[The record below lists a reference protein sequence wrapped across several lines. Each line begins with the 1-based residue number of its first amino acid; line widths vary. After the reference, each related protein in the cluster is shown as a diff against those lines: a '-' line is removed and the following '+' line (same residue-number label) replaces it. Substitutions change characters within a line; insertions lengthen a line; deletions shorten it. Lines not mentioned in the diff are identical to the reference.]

1 MFLLFPKKIRIT
13 TSLTAKQCREK
24 MTRDMVEYTRRPS
37 LVAASSFIKA
47 HRLENCYY
55 GSCVKKDGVIHSEI
69 FYHRAKKHDGSSA
82 GFFGTVTKTED
93 GKGAVIEGMI
103 RRTAW
108 SMAMIST
115 WFTVT
120 FLFAVLLTV
129 LKITI
134 GAVVTLGVMAAGILL
149 MTYDRSESFIRDYL
163 KQFEDIGKS

>member
-37 LVAASSFIKA
+37 IVAASSFIKA

-55 GSCVKKDGVIHSEI
+55 GSCVKKDGVINSEI

-93 GKGAVIEGMI
+93 GK
-103 RRTAW
+103 
-108 SMAMIST
+108 
-115 WFTVT
+115 
-120 FLFAVLLTV
+120 VLLAPAIPDV
-129 LKITI
+129 
-134 GAVVTLGVMAAGILL
+134 
-149 MTYDRSESFIRDYL
+149 
-163 KQFEDIGKS
+163 IGKIDLEAGTMEITPLDGLFDI